1 MHLFKNTDGAI
12 YAYSDEDFINLAIQ
26 KYPRQEIKE
35 IIVENDYTDEELLII
50 GKQSYPDQD
59 LTDEEYIAL
68 ARQDNPINTIYTNNT
83 IEIINDYSNS
93 ELWEKG
99 RGIIIDDYG
108 YTPFSYTDEE
118 IAAQEQER
126 LKQQQIAEAHS
137 LLSRSIKLESGVY
150 QRRMSAEQQA
160 EFVLW
165 QDLLLEFI
173 KNERQDLPPTPEF
186 INQLLEEL

>member
-1 MHLFKNTDGAI
+1 MHLFKNTDGII
-12 YAYSDEDFINLAIQ
+12 YAYSDEDLINLAKQ
-26 KYPRQEIKE
+26 KYPYSEVADEKSGEITKF
-35 IIVENDYTDEELLII
+35 DDFTTEELLTK
-50 GKQSYPDQD
+50 GH
-59 LTDEEYIAL
+59 
-68 ARQDNPINTIYTNNT
+68 
-83 IEIINDYSNS
+83 EIV
-93 ELWEKG
+93 
-99 RGIIIDDYG
+99 IDDYG
-108 YTPFSYTDEE
+108 YAPFSYTDEE
-118 IAAQEQER
+118 IGAQEQER

-150 QRRMSAEQQA
+150 QRIMSAEQQA